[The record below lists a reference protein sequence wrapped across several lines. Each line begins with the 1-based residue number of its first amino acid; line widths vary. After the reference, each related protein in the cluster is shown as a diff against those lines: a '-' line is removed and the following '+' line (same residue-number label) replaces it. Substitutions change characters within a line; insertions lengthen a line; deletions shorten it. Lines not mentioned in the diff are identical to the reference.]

1 MKEFAFMKVLH
12 EAGFP
17 VPEPIDANR
26 HCVVMR
32 LVDAHQLNQ
41 IQVMANP
48 AKVYDTCMALILRF
62 ASVGLIHSDFNEFN
76 LMVDDAEEVTV
87 IDFPQMVSI
96 AHHNGQ
102 FYFERDVECI
112 VTFFSKRFLYESPK
126 PKPVRQVP
134 AYPLRVRAR
143 ARRGPL

>member
-1 MKEFAFMKVLH
+1 MKVLH
-12 EAGFP
+12 QAGFP

-32 LVDAHQLNQ
+32 LIDAHQLNQ
-41 IQVMANP
+41 INELQNP
-48 AKVYDTCMALILRF
+48 GTVYDTCMALILRL

-76 LMVDDAEEVTV
+76 LMVDDEEQVTL

-96 AHHNGQ
+96 SHKDAR

-112 VTFFSKRFLYESPK
+112 ITFFEKRFHFESEAPK
-126 PKPVRQVP
+126 PQW
-134 AYPLRVRAR
+134 
-143 ARRGPL
+143 